1 MVGPL
6 RHRTVCGARRAA
18 LRPLAPVGGPI
29 PLHHYRSFKK
39 TKTQQRAERI
49 AALAERLALPGSVW
63 GEPQTPPAPAA
74 ALALARTPFADPD
87 PFREIAFPTVI
98 AAKQAVADVLGL
110 PLARLAPE
118 VLAQLD
124 AALAGSLRKSDVLD
138 YARTHLKPLLGA

>member
-1 MVGPL
+1 M
-6 RHRTVCGARRAA
+6 
-18 LRPLAPVGGPI
+18 
-29 PLHHYRSFKK
+29 
-39 TKTQQRAERI
+39 
-49 AALAERLALPGSVW
+49 
-63 GEPQTPPAPAA
+63 
-74 ALALARTPFADPD
+74 
-87 PFREIAFPTVI
+87 I